1 MVDPEIQTAIDIIDK
16 KILSLQQ
23 ARNQLA
29 LAFGMEQ
36 SASPKTTPVQRP
48 LLDKPINPRS
58 FTSAVQVQQPR
69 KEALAEFLIKSGPM
83 SRADIVNKAGLPEG
97 TISYCLNDK
106 RFFEQMANGDW
117 DVTQFSRHGFELK
130 SRNGQIPLPA

>member
-1 MVDPEIQTAIDIIDK
+1 
-16 KILSLQQ
+16 
-23 ARNQLA
+23 
-29 LAFGMEQ
+29 
-36 SASPKTTPVQRP
+36 
-48 LLDKPINPRS
+48 
-58 FTSAVQVQQPR
+58 VQQPR